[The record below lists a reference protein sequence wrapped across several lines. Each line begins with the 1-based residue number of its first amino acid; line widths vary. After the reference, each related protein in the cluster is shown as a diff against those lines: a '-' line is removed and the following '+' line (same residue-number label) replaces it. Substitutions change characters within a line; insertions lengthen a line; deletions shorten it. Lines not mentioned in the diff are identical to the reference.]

1 MPYDCQPYEEL
12 AATLKGTRWES
23 VGGKLVLEE
32 DFRFRRD
39 HGFPRTGRW
48 EVCRPVVL
56 WLRADDDDADRTKSE
71 ALTASTSR
79 LVTSAPDA
87 RGFNYLRAEE

>member
-1 MPYDCQPYEEL
+1 M
-12 AATLKGTRWES
+12 
-23 VGGKLVLEE
+23 
-32 DFRFRRD
+32 
-39 HGFPRTGRW
+39 
-48 EVCRPVVL
+48 CRPVVL

-79 LVTSAPDA
+79 LVTSASDA